1 VRGAPHFIG
10 LAALASLVL
19 AAGAS
24 FATAGDSGEAETAAT
39 VERGALLYRVY
50 CTNCHGEDGKG
61 DGPTAE
67 VLQVPPADLTALR
80 SSADGEF
87 PRERVHAA
95 IDGRERVR
103 GHGASR
109 MPIWGLG
116 FQELDRDTNQEDEV
130 RDKIV
135 ALIAYLE
142 SIQDGE

>member
-1 VRGAPHFIG
+1 MRV
-10 LAALASLVL
+10 ALVVGVL
-19 AAGAS
+19 RAQ
-24 FATAGDSGEAETAAT
+24 D
-39 VERGALLYRVY
+39 
-50 CTNCHGEDGKG
+50 D
-61 DGPTAE
+61 
-67 VLQVPPADLTALR
+67 LR
-80 SSADGEF
+80 SQLDRFAIIFYYIRNQYVDEVDNSEL
-87 PRERVHAA
+87 VHAA

-142 SIQDGE
+142 TIQDGE